1 MSVIELNDVSVTFHE
16 GGRTVEA
23 VKHVNISVEKGEIFG
38 IVGFSGAGKST
49 LVRTINLLERPTGG
63 HVIIDGNDI
72 TALKGGQLSDLRK
85 NIGFI
90 FQGFNLITNVTVG
103 KNIEFALKAGGYPKA
118 QWPERVRELLA
129 LVGLENKID
138 SYPSSLSGG
147 QKQRVSIARALAN
160 KPEIL
165 LCDEATSAL
174 DLETTEGIL
183 ALLQRINRELGITIV
198 FITHQLDVAKQI
210 FDRVAVM
217 ENGVVVEQGNTFDVF
232 SAPKHPTTY
241 AAHNYVFKNHILPG
255 LGDVLLSE
263 LTSEMV
269 GDFLEERRRFGNHRP
284 GSSGLGGETMRHIH
298 RLLQQCLDQAMRD
311 GLIGDNP
318 ARAFHYSKPKKVNAD
333 VLTPLEMEDYLDAAE
348 RLGHLPMFML
358 ALTVGLRQGEL
369 IALKWN
375 DLKVKDRT
383 LTISEQRSVERREL
397 IEYGSETRTITL
409 ASEVVDLLIMEHIK
423 HPNSPLM
430 FMHPATQRPYSPQMV
445 RRMHNEIIEEAGL
458 DHIRFTDLRHTC
470 AVLSLRNGMEAKEL
484 ARMLGHYRPSITRQ
498 NYEPYLPHK
507 AQNEDLPN
515 EATQDELQQA
525 ANILDNLLKF

>member
-16 GGRTVEA
+16 GVRTVEA

-63 HVIIDGNDI
+63 HVVIDGSDI
-72 TALKGGQLSDLRK
+72 TALKGGQLRDLRK
-85 NIGFI
+85 KIGFI

-118 QWPERVRELLA
+118 QWSARIRELLA

-217 ENGVVVEQGNTFDVF
+217 ENR
-232 SAPKHPTTY
+232 S
-241 AAHNYVFKNHILPG
+241 
-255 LGDVLLSE
+255 
-263 LTSEMV
+263 
-269 GDFLEERRRFGNHRP
+269 EERR
-284 GSSGLGGETMRHIH
+284 
-298 RLLQQCLDQAMRD
+298 
-311 GLIGDNP
+311 
-318 ARAFHYSKPKKVNAD
+318 
-333 VLTPLEMEDYLDAAE
+333 
-348 RLGHLPMFML
+348 
-358 ALTVGLRQGEL
+358 VG
-369 IALKWN
+369 
-375 DLKVKDRT
+375 
-383 LTISEQRSVERREL
+383 
-397 IEYGSETRTITL
+397 
-409 ASEVVDLLIMEHIK
+409 
-423 HPNSPLM
+423 
-430 FMHPATQRPYSPQMV
+430 
-445 RRMHNEIIEEAGL
+445 
-458 DHIRFTDLRHTC
+458 
-470 AVLSLRNGMEAKEL
+470 KEC
-484 ARMLGHYRPSITRQ
+484 
-498 NYEPYLPHK
+498 
-507 AQNEDLPN
+507 
-515 EATQDELQQA
+515 
-525 ANILDNLLKF
+525 

>member
-16 GGRTVEA
+16 GVRTVEA

-63 HVIIDGNDI
+63 HVVIDGSDI
-72 TALKGGQLSDLRK
+72 TALKGGQLRDLRK
-85 NIGFI
+85 KIGFI

-118 QWPERVRELLA
+118 QWSERIRELLA

-232 SAPKHPTTY
+232 STPKHPTTKALVERY
-241 AAHNYVFKNHILPG
+241 LGIAVPPQLVPSLPAGTIVELRYKGDAALEPLISRVAQDCCVSI
-255 LGDVLLSE
+255 DVLHANVEYFGSQAIGILIVLVS
-263 LTSEMV
+263 SA
-269 GDFLEERRRFGNHRP
+269 GDPLV
-284 GSSGLGGETMRHIH
+284 
-298 RLLQQCLDQAMRD
+298 QA
-311 GLIGDNP
+311 LN
-318 ARAFHYSKPKKVNAD
+318 
-333 VLTPLEMEDYLDAAE
+333 T
-348 RLGHLPMFML
+348 
-358 ALTVGLRQGEL
+358 LRTH
-369 IALKWN
+369 
-375 DLKVKDRT
+375 VF
-383 LTISEQRSVERREL
+383 SYREL
-397 IEYGSETRTITL
+397 DRGQL
-409 ASEVVDLLIMEHIK
+409 AVAAASVG
-423 HPNSPLM
+423 
-430 FMHPATQRPYSPQMV
+430 A
-445 RRMHNEIIEEAGL
+445 EESAG
-458 DHIRFTDLRHTC
+458 
-470 AVLSLRNGMEAKEL
+470 NQEA
-484 ARMLGHYRPSITRQ
+484 
-498 NYEPYLPHK
+498 
-507 AQNEDLPN
+507 
-515 EATQDELQQA
+515 
-525 ANILDNLLKF
+525 

>member
-63 HVIIDGNDI
+63 HVVIEGNDI
-72 TALKGGQLSDLRK
+72 TA
-85 NIGFI
+85 
-90 FQGFNLITNVTVG
+90 
-103 KNIEFALKAGGYPKA
+103 
-118 QWPERVRELLA
+118 RELLA

-232 SAPKHPTTY
+232 SAPKHPTTKALVERY
-241 AAHNYVFKNHILPG
+241 LGIAVPPQLVPSLPAGTIVELRYKGDAALEPLISQVAQDYGVSI
-255 LGDVLLSE
+255 DVLHANVE
-263 LTSEMV
+263 Y
-269 GDFLEERRRFGNHRP
+269 FGSQAI
-284 GSSGLGGETMRHIH
+284 GILIVLVSGAGEP
-298 RLLQQCLDQAMRD
+298 LLQALNTLRTHVFSYRELDRGQ
-311 GLIGDNP
+311 L
-318 ARAFHYSKPKKVNAD
+318 V
-333 VLTPLEMEDYLDAAE
+333 VAAE
-348 RLGHLPMFML
+348 
-358 ALTVGLRQGEL
+358 AADNQ
-369 IALKWN
+369 
-375 DLKVKDRT
+375 
-383 LTISEQRSVERREL
+383 
-397 IEYGSETRTITL
+397 
-409 ASEVVDLLIMEHIK
+409 
-423 HPNSPLM
+423 
-430 FMHPATQRPYSPQMV
+430 
-445 RRMHNEIIEEAGL
+445 EA
-458 DHIRFTDLRHTC
+458 
-470 AVLSLRNGMEAKEL
+470 
-484 ARMLGHYRPSITRQ
+484 
-498 NYEPYLPHK
+498 
-507 AQNEDLPN
+507 
-515 EATQDELQQA
+515 
-525 ANILDNLLKF
+525 

>member
-63 HVIIDGNDI
+63 HVVIDGSDI
-72 TALKGGQLSDLRK
+72 TALKGGQLRDLRK
-85 NIGFI
+85 KIGFI

-118 QWPERVRELLA
+118 QWSERIRELLA

-232 SAPKHPTTY
+232 STPKHPTTKALVERY
-241 AAHNYVFKNHILPG
+241 LGIAVPPQLVPSLPAGTIVELRYKGDAALEPLISRVAQDCCVSI
-255 LGDVLLSE
+255 DVLHANVE
-263 LTSEMV
+263 Y
-269 GDFLEERRRFGNHRP
+269 FGSQAI
-284 GSSGLGGETMRHIH
+284 GILIVLVSSAGEP
-298 RLLQQCLDQAMRD
+298 LVQA
-311 GLIGDNP
+311 LN
-318 ARAFHYSKPKKVNAD
+318 
-333 VLTPLEMEDYLDAAE
+333 T
-348 RLGHLPMFML
+348 
-358 ALTVGLRQGEL
+358 LRTH
-369 IALKWN
+369 
-375 DLKVKDRT
+375 VF
-383 LTISEQRSVERREL
+383 SYREL
-397 IEYGSETRTITL
+397 DRGQL
-409 ASEVVDLLIMEHIK
+409 AVAAASVG
-423 HPNSPLM
+423 
-430 FMHPATQRPYSPQMV
+430 A
-445 RRMHNEIIEEAGL
+445 EESAG
-458 DHIRFTDLRHTC
+458 
-470 AVLSLRNGMEAKEL
+470 NQEA
-484 ARMLGHYRPSITRQ
+484 
-498 NYEPYLPHK
+498 
-507 AQNEDLPN
+507 
-515 EATQDELQQA
+515 
-525 ANILDNLLKF
+525 

>member
-16 GGRTVEA
+16 GVRTVEA

-63 HVIIDGNDI
+63 HVVIDGSDI
-72 TALKGGQLSDLRK
+72 TALKGGQLRDLRK
-85 NIGFI
+85 KIGFI

-118 QWPERVRELLA
+118 QWSERIRELLA

-232 SAPKHPTTY
+232 STPKHPTTKALVERY
-241 AAHNYVFKNHILPG
+241 LGIAVPPQLVPSLPAGTIVELRYKGDAALEPLISRVAQDCCVSI
-255 LGDVLLSE
+255 DVLHATVE
-263 LTSEMV
+263 Y
-269 GDFLEERRRFGNHRP
+269 FGSQAI
-284 GSSGLGGETMRHIH
+284 GILIVLVSSAGEP
-298 RLLQQCLDQAMRD
+298 LVQA
-311 GLIGDNP
+311 LN
-318 ARAFHYSKPKKVNAD
+318 
-333 VLTPLEMEDYLDAAE
+333 T
-348 RLGHLPMFML
+348 
-358 ALTVGLRQGEL
+358 LRTH
-369 IALKWN
+369 
-375 DLKVKDRT
+375 VF
-383 LTISEQRSVERREL
+383 SYREL
-397 IEYGSETRTITL
+397 DRGQL
-409 ASEVVDLLIMEHIK
+409 AVAAASVG
-423 HPNSPLM
+423 
-430 FMHPATQRPYSPQMV
+430 A
-445 RRMHNEIIEEAGL
+445 EESAG
-458 DHIRFTDLRHTC
+458 
-470 AVLSLRNGMEAKEL
+470 NQEA
-484 ARMLGHYRPSITRQ
+484 
-498 NYEPYLPHK
+498 
-507 AQNEDLPN
+507 
-515 EATQDELQQA
+515 
-525 ANILDNLLKF
+525 